1 MKKINIKISNIS
13 SQYSHSRK
21 ARTDT
26 LTALYNVLRVKD
38 GFEMLKKG
46 GYLPIGLISSI
57 LIMFI
62 SIIGCSDVPYTG
74 PTLTAGNVDDYLNT
88 IEQDTV
94 CLQDGFD
101 TVCVK
106 LLLDTTEI
114 DATGI
119 DYTPTVHVHPTNIT
133 YVFDYQGNPILEAK
147 RRMDTTQ
154 IVQELVAAGRAQL
167 PPNVDNLNS
176 GNADYVPE
184 GWIIQ
189 IYYPDTFPEANRGQT
204 PETSGL
210 NIRIVEGT
218 TIGANRRRDL
228 EIIDFTQTDKHD
240 GRRGV
245 QFSVETEAPEITIQ
259 VNKLVPGNT
268 ATFHISA
275 ENVESD
281 ADTNILRLHPLQ

>member
-1 MKKINIKISNIS
+1 MRKIKIKISNIS
-13 SQYSHSRK
+13 
-21 ARTDT
+21 
-26 LTALYNVLRVKD
+26 
-38 GFEMLKKG
+38 F
-46 GYLPIGLISSI
+46 LISSI
-57 LIMFI
+57 LIMLI
-62 SIIGCSDVPYTG
+62 SITGCSDIPYTG
-74 PTLTAGNVDDYLNT
+74 PTLTVGHVDDYLNT

-114 DATGI
+114 DPTNI

-147 RRMDTTQ
+147 RLMDTTQ

-167 PPNVDNLNS
+167 PSNVGDLNE
-176 GNADYVPE
+176 GDQNYVPE
-184 GWIIQ
+184 GWVIQ
-189 IYYPDTFPEANRGQT
+189 IYYPNTFPEANRGQT

-210 NIRIVEGT
+210 DIRIVEGT
-218 TIGANRRRDL
+218 TIGTDRRRDL
-228 EIIDFTQTDKHD
+228 EIIEFTQTDKHD
-240 GRRGV
+240 GSRGV
-245 QFSVETEAPEITIQ
+245 QFSVKTEAPEITIQ
-259 VNKLVPGNT
+259 VNRLVPGNT

-281 ADTNILRLHPLQ
+281 EDTNILRLHPLQ

>member
-1 MKKINIKISNIS
+1 MEKINIKISNIS
-13 SQYSHSRK
+13 SQHSGK

-26 LTALYNVLRVKD
+26 LTALHDVLR
-38 GFEMLKKG
+38 KKG
-46 GYLPIGLISSI
+46 GYLPISLISSI
-57 LIMFI
+57 LIILI
-62 SIIGCSDVPYTG
+62 SITGCSDVPYTG
-74 PTLTAGNVDDYLNT
+74 PTLTVAHVDQYINA

-133 YVFDYQGNPILEAK
+133 YVFDYQGDPILEAK
-147 RRMDTTQ
+147 RLMDTTQ

-167 PPNVDNLNS
+167 PSNVDELND
-176 GNADYVPE
+176 GDADYVPE

-189 IYYPDTFPEANRGQT
+189 IYYPDTFPEADRGQT

-218 TIGANRRRDL
+218 TIGTNRRRDL
-228 EIIDFTQTDKHD
+228 EIINFTQTDKSD

-245 QFSVETEAPEITIQ
+245 QFSVETEVPEITIQ
-259 VNKLVPGNT
+259 VDRLVPGNT

-275 ENVESD
+275 ESVESD
-281 ADTNILRLHPLQ
+281 DDTNILQLRPLQ

>member
-1 MKKINIKISNIS
+1 MKKIKIKISNIS
-13 SQYSHSRK
+13 
-21 ARTDT
+21 
-26 LTALYNVLRVKD
+26 
-38 GFEMLKKG
+38 F
-46 GYLPIGLISSI
+46 LISSL
-57 LIMFI
+57 LIMLI
-62 SIIGCSDVPYTG
+62 SITGCSDVPYTG
-74 PTLTAGNVDDYLNT
+74 PTLTVDDVDRFLNARD
-88 IEQDTV
+88 EDTV

-114 DATGI
+114 DATNI

-133 YVFDYQGNPILEAK
+133 YVFDYQGDPILEAK
-147 RRMDTTQ
+147 RLMDTTQ

-167 PPNVDNLNS
+167 PSNIDNLNN
-176 GNADYVPE
+176 GNGGYVPE

-189 IYYPDTFPEANRGQT
+189 IYYPDTFREANRGQT

-210 NIRIVEGT
+210 DIRVVEGT
-218 TIGANRRRDL
+218 RMGTNKRKDL
-228 EIIDFTQTDKHD
+228 KITNFTQTNKND
-240 GRRGV
+240 GSRGV

-275 ENVESD
+275 ESVESND
-281 ADTNILRLHPLQ
+281 DTNILQLHPLQ

>member
-13 SQYSHSRK
+13 SQLS
-21 ARTDT
+21 
-26 LTALYNVLRVKD
+26 
-38 GFEMLKKG
+38 
-46 GYLPIGLISSI
+46 LISSI
-57 LIMFI
+57 LIMLI
-62 SIIGCSDVPYTG
+62 SITGCSDIPYTG
-74 PTLTAGNVDDYLNT
+74 PTLSVGHVDQYLDA

-114 DATGI
+114 DAT
-119 DYTPTVHVHPTNIT
+119 YRPTVKVHPTSIV
-133 YVFDYQGNPILEAK
+133 YVFDYQGDRILEAE
-147 RRMDTTQ
+147 RLMDTTQ
-154 IVQELVAAGRAQL
+154 IVQEFVATGRVRL
-167 PPNVDNLNS
+167 PSNVDNLNS

-210 NIRIVEGT
+210 DIRIVEGT
-218 TIGANRRRDL
+218 TIGTNRRGDL
-228 EIIDFTQTDKHD
+228 EIIDFTQTDKQD
-240 GRRGV
+240 GSRGV
-245 QFSVETEAPEITIQ
+245 QFSIETEAPEITIQ
-259 VNKLVPGNT
+259 VNGLVPGNT

-275 ENVESD
+275 ENVESG
-281 ADTNILRLHPLQ
+281 NVLQLHPLQ